1 MSRFDV
7 SKFTFYTISI
17 LAALGL
23 SFAFGLY
30 SGAHKTKLYKAVQGL
45 KNTVAKSLRLVKEEA
60 STLTKTHPSH
70 FLQPEKYEGSGVT
83 VNDLSSDNKDLF
95 LLSGFW
101 EGGNE
106 IRLIRRDGS
115 IVNRWPVSF
124 SEIFPDTSWK
134 KDPPATDW
142 NIDISGAL
150 ALPDGSIVF
159 TFGWGGLVKLDQ
171 YGKIVW
177 KVERETHHSIEI
189 AEDGGFWVPA
199 RHHHKEGTDSAFPPF
214 ETPFVEDT
222 IMKIS
227 GDGEVVTEFS
237 IPKLFYDNNL
247 EALLTSTGDIF
258 RFNMPWDREIVHLN
272 KIEELPSDIAK
283 KFPMFQ
289 ANDIAISLRNYNLI
303 VVLSPETR
311 KIKWWKIGPWIRQ
324 HDPEF
329 SPDGTIV
336 VFNNNTYR
344 TAFGKPPHNDKSHAM
359 IPRISNIIAYNPVED
374 THKVIYGG
382 KKDEEMLSVI
392 AGKFE
397 LKNTGG
403 LLITEFEGGRV
414 FETDGEGRI
423 IWEYINRYDSDEVAE
438 ITEARIYP
446 HSYFSNTH
454 WQN

>member
-7 SKFTFYTISI
+7 SKYSFFTISI
-17 LAALGL
+17 LAALGV
-23 SFAFGLY
+23 SFALGLH
-30 SGAHKTKLYKAVQGL
+30 SGANNTKVFRTVRGL
-45 KNTVAKSLRLVKEEA
+45 KNYVEKSLRLVKEET

-70 FLQPEKYEGSGVT
+70 FLQPAKYEGSGVT
-83 VNDLSSDNKDLF
+83 VNTVSPDNKDLILF
-95 LLSGFW
+95 SGFF

-115 IVNRWPVSF
+115 IVNRWPVRF
-124 SEIFPDTSWK
+124 SEIFPDTSYI

-142 NIDISGAL
+142 NVDISGAL

-171 YGKIVW
+171 YGKVVW

-189 AEDGGFWVPA
+189 AENGGFWVPA
-199 RHHHKEGTDSAFPPF
+199 RHHHKEGTVSPFPPF
-214 ETPFVEDT
+214 ETPFAEDT
-222 IMKIS
+222 IMKVS
-227 GDGEVVTEFS
+227 RNGEVITEIS
-237 IPKLFYDNNL
+237 VPKIFYDNNL

-258 RFNMPWDREIVHLN
+258 RVGMEWDREIVHLN
-272 KIEELPSDIAK
+272 KIDELPREIADM
-283 KFPMFQ
+283 FPMFQ
-289 ANDIAISLRNYNLI
+289 ANDIAISLRNYNL
-303 VVLSPETR
+303 VVILSPETW

-329 SPDGTIV
+329 SPDGSIV

-344 TAFGKPPHNDKSHAM
+344 TAFGKGPHNDKSNVT
-359 IPRISNIIAYNPVED
+359 IPRVSNIIKYYPDEE

-382 KKDEEMLSVI
+382 KKGEEMLSVI
-392 AGKFE
+392 AGKVE
-397 LKNTGG
+397 LTKGGG

-414 FETDGEGRI
+414 FETDSERRI

-446 HSYFSNTH
+446 YSYFSDTL
-454 WQN
+454 WLK